1 MELEKQPLNTK
12 IVTRN
17 ALLYRSYLAF
27 VHFNVFKNGFRIG
40 IQNIDL
46 DFRFFVCY
54 PPKVKRQKS
63 DCSKS

>member
-1 MELEKQPLNTK
+1 MELEKQPLNAK

-27 VHFNVFKNGFRIG
+27 VHFYVFKNGFKIG

-46 DFRFFVCY
+46 
-54 PPKVKRQKS
+54 KK
-63 DCSKS
+63 